1 MFVRVPGICV
11 LLCTYF
17 NVVISY
23 SLASKLHRTS
33 HFVTRVATC
42 VTSLNA
48 PVHRY
53 LLCCSVAPRP
63 TGSVQRSL
71 YSVQY
76 NTRHK
81 KQIKK
86 DLMLTDDRI
95 ATRYDFNAID
105 DEE

>member
-1 MFVRVPGICV
+1 
-11 LLCTYF
+11 
-17 NVVISY
+17 
-23 SLASKLHRTS
+23 
-33 HFVTRVATC
+33 
-42 VTSLNA
+42 
-48 PVHRY
+48 
-53 LLCCSVAPRP
+53 
-63 TGSVQRSL
+63 
-71 YSVQY
+71 VQY